1 MQVYSRPVAQPLAP
15 IDTPT
20 PVKFADVKQA
30 LSKLHCMLLAELR
43 RDGIELDKS
52 ELVDCLLDVW
62 VKWQQGENTDLQLAD
77 ISPRRK

>member
-1 MQVYSRPVAQPLAP
+1 
-15 IDTPT
+15 
-20 PVKFADVKQA
+20 
-30 LSKLHCMLLAELR
+30 MLLAELR